1 MSTLDN
7 IVASVQDSILPGLN
21 YNLSS
26 RKGASFVHAR
36 TLSTFYP
43 TTSGVYSPN
52 SQRTVKVMFS
62 DSGNGFL
69 DLSTIRVQMRIRNTS
84 GSPLIVGGRHTA
96 CLFQRLQSRIKGQS
110 CDDILDYGRL
120 AAMLQHFQ
128 HTRPQCQ
135 PGGAHGRD

>member
-1 MSTLDN
+1 MSTLEN

-26 RKGASFVHAR
+26 RKGASFVHSR

-52 SQRTVKVMFS
+52 AQRTIKAMFS

-69 DLSTIRVQMRIRNTS
+69 DLSTIRDRKSV
-84 GSPLIVGGRHTA
+84 V
-96 CLFQRLQSRIKGQS
+96 
-110 CDDILDYGRL
+110 
-120 AAMLQHFQ
+120 
-128 HTRPQCQ
+128 
-135 PGGAHGRD
+135 